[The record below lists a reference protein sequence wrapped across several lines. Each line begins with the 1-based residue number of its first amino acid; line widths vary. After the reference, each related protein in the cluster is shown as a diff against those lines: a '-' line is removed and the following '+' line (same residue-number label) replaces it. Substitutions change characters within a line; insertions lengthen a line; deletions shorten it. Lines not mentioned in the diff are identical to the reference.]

1 MRVLHTSD
9 WHLGH
14 RLFSRSRAYEHQ
26 HFLAW
31 LLEQLQ
37 RREVDLLLIA
47 GDIFDTANPPAQAL
61 TLWYS
66 FLAACA
72 KHLRDLQIIVVG
84 GNHDSA
90 ARLDAPS
97 ELLSALE
104 IQVVG
109 GARREGRLR
118 QPQELVIPV
127 RKRGGE
133 EILAWVAAVPFL
145 RPMDLP
151 MMQSKEGQDPLI
163 EGVRTYYSQ
172 VFDSMR
178 AMAQPG
184 QRLLAMGHLYLRKG
198 QLSEWSERKVL
209 GGNQHA
215 LPEDI
220 FPEWLDY
227 VALGHLHRPQAI
239 SRESVRYC
247 GSPIPLAM
255 DERSYPHRVNL
266 LSWKDT
272 QAQLEV
278 ESISVPRSLPLY
290 RIPEKGC
297 LELDALSEAIERDL
311 PAQLQA
317 EPPAE
322 VPRMAELGQIER
334 PLPFVEFGARL
345 VAPDP
350 ELRDRLEALCEAKG
364 LRLSSLVVEYAGARE
379 ALGESKPERD
389 LRQFQ
394 PEEVLAAIHES
405 TYGEAIEPELL
416 ELFGELVDVIHQ
428 ERQA

>member
-14 RLFSRSRAYEHQ
+14 RLFARSRAYEHQ

-37 RREVDLLLIA
+37 RHEVDLLLIA

-61 TLWYS
+61 ALWYS

-72 KHLRDLQIIVVG
+72 TRLSGLQVVVVG

-90 ARLDAPS
+90 ARLDAPAD
-97 ELLSALE
+97 LLSALE
-104 IQVVG
+104 VQVVG
-109 GARREGRLR
+109 GARREGALR
-118 QPQELVIPV
+118 EAHELVIPV
-127 RKRGGE
+127 RKREGE

-151 MMQSKEGQDPLI
+151 LLELEEGQDPLI
-163 EGVRTYYSQ
+163 EGVRAYYAQ
-172 VFDSMR
+172 VFDCMR
-178 AMAQPG
+178 AKAQPG

-215 LPEDI
+215 LPTDI

-227 VALGHLHRPQAI
+227 VALGHLHRPQSI
-239 SRESVRYC
+239 SRDSIRYC

-255 DERSYPHRVNL
+255 NERSYPHRVNL
-266 LSWKDT
+266 VSWKDA

-278 ESISVPRSLPLY
+278 ESISVPRSLALY

-297 LELDALSEAIERDL
+297 LELDALTEAVERDL
-311 PAQLQA
+311 PAHAQA
-317 EPPAE
+317 DEAHEVAGLAE
-322 VPRMAELGQIER
+322 FGEVER
-334 PLPFVEFGARL
+334 PAPFVELGAQL
-345 VAPDP
+345 AAPDP
-350 ELRDRLEALCEAKG
+350 ELRDKLEEMCAAKG
-364 LRLSSLVVEYAGARE
+364 HRLSSLVVEYVGSRQS
-379 ALGESKPERD
+379 LGEREPERD

-394 PEEVLAAIHES
+394 PEEVLSAIHES
-405 TYGEAIEPELL
+405 TYGETIEAELL
-416 ELFGELVDVIHQ
+416 EIFGELVDAMHQ
-428 ERQA
+428 EKLA